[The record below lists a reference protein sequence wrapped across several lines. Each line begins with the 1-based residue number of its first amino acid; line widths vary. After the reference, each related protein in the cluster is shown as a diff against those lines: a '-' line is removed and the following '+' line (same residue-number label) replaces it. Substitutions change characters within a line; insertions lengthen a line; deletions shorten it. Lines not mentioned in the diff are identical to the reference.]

1 MMSVSRRRRSVFD
14 LIGEYIDEMESWVE
28 ELMVSKQPSWNI
40 NTNTIEFLCNVDIT
54 HDEVVVTA
62 DLPFSDPES
71 VRVELLDKGTLEI
84 KARIKRRIC
93 CNDLGI
99 IHQSGEFYTFS
110 CKVRIPVPVD
120 MDKKK
125 EKVKK
130 GILEVRLPRK
140 KGYEIK
146 VE

>member
-1 MMSVSRRRRSVFD
+1 MSVSRRRRSVFD
-14 LIGEYIDEMESWVE
+14 LIGEYVDEMESWVE

-40 NTNTIEFLCNVDIT
+40 NTNTIEPLCNVDIT

-71 VRVELLDKGTLEI
+71 VRVELLEKGTLEI

>member
-1 MMSVSRRRRSVFD
+1 MSVSRRRRSVFD
-14 LIGEYIDEMESWVE
+14 LIGEYLEEMESWTE
-28 ELMVSKQPSWNI
+28 ELMFLKQPSWNI
-40 NTNTIEFLCNVDIT
+40 NTSTIEPLCNVDIT

-62 DLPFSDPES
+62 DLPFSDPRS
-71 VRVELLDKGTLEI
+71 VKVELVDKGTLEI
-84 KARIKRRIC
+84 KASIKRRIC

-99 IHQSGEFYTFS
+99 IHQSGEFSTFS
-110 CKVRIPVPVD
+110 CEVRIPVPVD

-125 EKVKK
+125 ETVKK

-146 VE
+146 IK

>member
-1 MMSVSRRRRSVFD
+1 MSVSRRRRSVFD

-40 NTNTIEFLCNVDIT
+40 NTNTIEPLCNVDIT
-54 HDEVVVTA
+54 RDEVVVTA

-71 VRVELLDKGTLEI
+71 VKVELLDKGTLEI
-84 KARIKRRIC
+84 KAKIKRRIC

-110 CKVRIPVPVD
+110 CEVRIPVPVD